1 MKTIK
6 PLRCIMYFFM
16 ITYLI
21 ICVYPLIWMGFYS
34 LKNNEEIFVTNP
46 FGPPIIPQWSNYVKA
61 LTQFNI
67 PLFFYNSIIISIGA
81 LLIGLTAVLLFTY
94 VVARIRTRIT
104 NLLKLMVMAGL
115 FVPVQAIMIPL
126 IIMVSN
132 LNLVNTHWSLI
143 IPYAVM
149 GFPFSVMVLYGFY
162 ISLPIELEE
171 SAYMEGAGFVRTYVS
186 IILPQLKSIIA
197 VLVIYCFMQYWN
209 EFSLAL
215 ILITKADMK
224 TLPVGLAGFWG
235 AFSSEWGPIGASLVI
250 ASVPVIVTYLFFSNK
265 ISDSIALSG
274 MKN

>member
-6 PLRCIMYFFM
+6 PLRVIMYIFLM
-16 ITYLI
+16 LYLI
-21 ICVYPLIWMGFYS
+21 ICIYPLVWMGFYS

-46 FGPPIIPQWSNYVKA
+46 FGPPMIIQWDNYTKA
-61 LTQFNI
+61 LTQFDI
-67 PLFFYNSIIISIGA
+67 PVYFYNSIVVSIGA
-81 LLIGLTAVLLFTY
+81 LTIGLISVLLFTY
-94 VVARIRTRIT
+94 VVARIRTKIT
-104 NLLKLMVMAGL
+104 GFLKLMVMSGL
-115 FVPVQAIMIPL
+115 FIPMQAIMIPL

-162 ISLPIELEE
+162 ISLPLELEE
-171 SAYMEGAGFVRTYVS
+171 SAYMEGAGFIKTYFL
-186 IILPQLKSIIA
+186 IILPQLKSIIS
-197 VLVIYCFMQYWN
+197 VLIIYCFMQYWN

-215 ILITKADMK
+215 ILITKPNMK
-224 TLPVGLAGFWG
+224 TLPVGLAGFFG

-250 ASVPVIVTYLFFSNK
+250 ASFPVIIMYLFFSNK
-265 ISDSIALSG
+265 ISDSVALSG